1 VRKRSEFICLLVL
14 GAVIIISV
22 LAIFESEPTVTT
34 GKGSNLKSHFK
45 MVVPKLMNKYKVP
58 GVAVAFIDKGETTRV
73 QSYGWEDIE
82 AKKGV
87 TEDTV
92 FQVASNSKTLT
103 AWGVMKLVEDGKLEL
118 DAPVEKYLTRFQ
130 LPDSKFDHNQVTI
143 RRILSH
149 TAGLSVRG
157 YPGYHPGD
165 RLPGLE
171 DSLSGKYSELTKV
184 KVVFK
189 PGIKYK
195 YSGGGYTLLQLVIEE
210 VTGKPFSRYME
221 DEILRPLGMENSS
234 FEWRTD
240 LQVKTAKAYDVLGF
254 PLPNYLF
261 TEKAAAGLYT
271 TAPDFARFVAA
282 NLDNP
287 KEDSLRSN
295 LIGKSTLSLMCTP
308 VKKDYG
314 LGYIVKRLP
323 NGRRLIYHGG
333 SNRGWRSQ
341 FTLLPEL
348 DKGLVILTNSENGYK
363 LHRDLVSLW
372 TKWETGFYP
381 QYHLID
387 VTLRILIKAL
397 ALMTILYLIIRV
409 FYVVKKLIK
418 RKLLIGFNKQAFS
431 RKKLMIMVKAFIP
444 LVLSF
449 IWWIVF
455 YTGFLYNGWTFASFM
470 PDGFFGLTLTVF
482 VRSLLM
488 FLNLIFV
495 HDQLCFSHS
504 ISVEGVRSS
513 CKK

>member
-1 VRKRSEFICLLVL
+1 MKKRTKFISILTL
-14 GAVIIISV
+14 GAVIISV
-22 LAIFESEPTVTT
+22 LAIFESKPTATV
-34 GKGSNLKSHFK
+34 GKGNDLKNRFK
-45 MVVPKLMNKYKVP
+45 MVVPKLMNKYQVP
-58 GVAVAFIDKGETTRV
+58 GVAVAFVDRGETTLV

-103 AWGVMKLVEDGKLEL
+103 AWGVMKLVEDGKLDL
-118 DAPVEKYLTRFQ
+118 DAPVEKYLTRFH
-130 LPDSKFDHNQVTI
+130 LPDSKFDRNQVTI

-157 YPGYHPGD
+157 YPGYHPQD

-184 KVVFK
+184 KLIFK
-189 PGIKYK
+189 PGLKYK

-221 DEILRPLGMENSS
+221 EEILRPLGMENSS

-240 LQVKTAKAYDVLGF
+240 LRKKTAKAYDVLGF

-271 TAPDFARFVAA
+271 TAPDFARFVTA

-287 KEDSLRSN
+287 EGDSLRSH
-295 LIGKSTLSLMCTP
+295 LLRKSTLSLMHTP

-314 LGYIVKRLP
+314 LGYIIKRLP
-323 NGRRLIYHGG
+323 NGGRLIYHGG

-341 FTLLPEL
+341 FALLPENG
-348 DKGLVILTNSENGYK
+348 KGLVILTNSDNGYK
-363 LHRDLVSLW
+363 LYRDLVSLW
-372 TKWETGFYP
+372 TKWETGSYP
-381 QYHLID
+381 QYHLNDII
-387 VTLRILIKAL
+387 LRILIKAL
-397 ALMTILYLIIRV
+397 ALMIIIRLILKV
-409 FYVVKKLIK
+409 YYIVKKLIK
-418 RKLLIGFNKQAFS
+418 RKSLIVFNKQAS
-431 RKKLMIMVKAFIP
+431 PRKNPMIMVKAFIP

-449 IWWIVF
+449 IWWVVF

-470 PDGFFGLTLTVF
+470 PDGFFGLTLTVISW
-482 VRSLLM
+482 SLLE
-488 FLNLIFV
+488 FIHKFFI
-495 HDQLCFSHS
+495 H
-504 ISVEGVRSS
+504 EPT
-513 CKK
+513 

>member
-1 VRKRSEFICLLVL
+1 MRKRTKFISILTL
-14 GAVIIISV
+14 GAVIISV
-22 LAIFESEPTVTT
+22 LAFFESKPTIEV
-34 GKGSNLKSHFK
+34 GKGNNLKSQFNII
-45 MVVPKLMNKYKVP
+45 VPKLMSKFKVP
-58 GVAVAFIDKGETTRV
+58 GVAIAFIDKGETV
-73 QSYGWEDIE
+73 WVESYGWEDVE
-82 AKKGV
+82 EKKAV
-87 TEDTV
+87 TESTI

-103 AWGVMKLVEDGKLEL
+103 AWGVMKLVEDGKLDL
-118 DAPVEKYLTRFQ
+118 DAPVDKYLTRFH
-130 LPDSKFDHNQVTI
+130 LPNSKYDHNQVTI

-221 DEILRPLGMENSS
+221 EEILRPLGMKNSS

-240 LQVKTAKAYDVLGF
+240 LQEKTAKAYDVLGF

-261 TEKAAAGLYT
+261 TERAAAGLYT

-282 NLDNP
+282 NLNNL
-287 KEDSLRSN
+287 KGDSVRSN
-295 LIGKSTLSLMCTP
+295 LLRKSTLSLMYTP
-308 VKKDYG
+308 GKKDYG

-323 NGRRLIYHGG
+323 NGNRLIYHGG

-341 FTLLPEL
+341 FALLPESGN
-348 DKGLVILTNSENGYK
+348 GLVILTNSENGYK

-381 QYHLID
+381 HYHLID
-387 VTLRILIKAL
+387 VALRILMKAL
-397 ALMTILYLIIRV
+397 ALTMIFYLIIKV
-409 FYVVKKLIK
+409 SYTVKRLME
-418 RKLLIGFNKQAFS
+418 RKLSIGFNKQAS
-431 RKKLMIMVKAFIP
+431 PRKNLMIVVKAFIP

-470 PDGFFGLTLTVF
+470 PDGFIWLTVTIFAWGIFIFLREIF
-482 VRSLLM
+482 VR
-488 FLNLIFV
+488 
-495 HDQLCFSHS
+495 DQFYSNNS
-504 ISVEGVRSS
+504 APTI
-513 CKK
+513 